1 MLVSRVQLPPLCLC
15 LALSAA
21 SVKENSR
28 ALTWR
33 GQWSHGSPANTTT
46 AVSCLG
52 QGSVLH
58 HPWAEE
64 AEIHPS
70 ALGALGHLRCSFWAK
85 PTLSTGLAKNI
96 TLINP
101 QQRCTRPL

>member
-21 SVKENSR
+21 SVRENSR

-33 GQWSHGSPANTTT
+33 GQWSHGSPASTTT

-52 QGSVLH
+52 EGSVLH

-64 AEIHPS
+64 AEIHLS
-70 ALGALGHLRCSFWAK
+70 ALGGSGTPEVQLLG
-85 PTLSTGLAKNI
+85 
-96 TLINP
+96 
-101 QQRCTRPL
+101 